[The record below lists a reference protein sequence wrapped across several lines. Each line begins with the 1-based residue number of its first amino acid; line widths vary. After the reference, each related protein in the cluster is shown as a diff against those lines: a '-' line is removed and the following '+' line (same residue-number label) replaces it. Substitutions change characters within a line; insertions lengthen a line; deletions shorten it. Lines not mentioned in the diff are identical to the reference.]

1 MDKKNQRIYKMDKT
15 EIFEIVKNYIAFL
28 KKHNFDIIK
37 VYLFG
42 SYIKGKFTEDS
53 DIDLAVIMN
62 NLSNSFMMQIE
73 LMKISRKF
81 DSRIEPHP
89 FDEIDFNYSNPFAH
103 EILTTGV
110 QVL

>member
-1 MDKKNQRIYKMDKT
+1 MAKT
-15 EIFEIVKNYIAFL
+15 EIFETVRNYIAFL
-28 KKHNFDIIK
+28 KQHDFDIIK
-37 VYLFG
+37 AYLFG

-53 DIDLAVIMN
+53 DIDLAVVMN

-89 FDEIDFNYSNPFAH
+89 FDAIDFNSSNPFAH
-103 EILTTGV
+103 EILTTGI